1 MYVNLSVDS
10 YTVECRNIV
19 TVNIKRAGSDWFT
32 GKFTASLFYN
42 KSWVMSIISNSKTV
56 LNERIYWEPRLWAD
70 NVFIL
75 LLIIKKCKS
84 SSLLRRAG
92 ENIPQIQAKTEAKIW
107 SQQLHPFNGA
117 WSCWSRGRSSSGMK
131 SNPNELLMACYLSL
145 RGVISV

>member
-1 MYVNLSVDS
+1 
-10 YTVECRNIV
+10 
-19 TVNIKRAGSDWFT
+19 
-32 GKFTASLFYN
+32 
-42 KSWVMSIISNSKTV
+42 MSIISNSKTV

-107 SQQLHPFNGA
+107 SQQLHPFNGYA
-117 WSCWSRGRSSSGMK
+117 GHVVGRRVVWSQILTSC
-131 SNPNELLMACYLSL
+131 
-145 RGVISV
+145 